1 MDRWWFHMIAGPDG
15 SEAQVRVVLR
25 RGDDEGAFPALQ
37 VAVDGTEV
45 PLDDAPVDY
54 EAPEWKVA
62 QILEAAGGGG
72 QAALDTLKERLQDA
86 AGG

>member
-25 RGDDEGAFPALQ
+25 RGDDESAFPALQ
-37 VAVDGTEV
+37 VGLDGEEV
-45 PLDDAPVDY
+45 PVDDSPVDY

-62 QILEAAGGGG
+62 QLLEAGGGGG
-72 QAALDTLKERLQDA
+72 QATIDALKERLQESFQ
-86 AGG
+86 G